1 MEADKKLE
9 NLFKTNLEVKFMYL
23 DVLKQIASINSYD
36 DCRRIMKRTIMESLE
51 KKVDYLIQEKFNDG
65 SLFFRSGRI
74 EIGVQPISATDI
86 LLDASEAEK
95 RSGVFDENYLAN
107 KSNRTKEAI
116 GIALKKIDLNIKSN
130 IGRGLRGISY
140 ISNEEIREEL
150 SLILRKH
157 GYTVDSHLLGN
168 DRVKFTINW

>member
-1 MEADKKLE
+1 MDLE
-9 NLFKTNLEVKFMYL
+9 NLFETSFEVKFNYL
-23 DVLKQIASINSYD
+23 EVFKHIGSLDSCD
-36 DCRRIMKRTIMESLE
+36 DCRRTVTGVIMGSLE
-51 KKVDYLIQEKFNDG
+51 NKVDDFIQEQFNDDT
-65 SLFFRSGRI
+65 LFFRSGRI
-74 EIGVQPISATDI
+74 ETRAQPISATDI
-86 LLDASEAEK
+86 LINASEAEK

-116 GIALKKIDLNIKSN
+116 GIALKKIDLNIKSS
-130 IGRGLRGISY
+130 IGRGLRDISY